1 MVTEEQGAGVVL
13 GLACGDALGRPVEGY
28 PPERLTEEFGTLH
41 EMVGDGVHR
50 EPAGTLTD
58 DTDMALCIARSL
70 VEQGEFDPADVADRF
85 LAWYESGPIGIGGM
99 TRRVM
104 TRLQQGEP
112 WDEAGQDEW
121 ERSPEGQN
129 AGNGSAMR
137 CAPLAV
143 AFADDHD
150 RLQQVSR
157 DSSRITHADPRCTH
171 GCAVLN
177 LTIAN
182 CVAGVE
188 EPLVEAVDELPADA
202 PDELIESVRSAQ
214 EMPYSQLRPTGYV
227 IDAVEAAL
235 AVGLRAESFEGAV
248 VEAVNLGGDTDTVG
262 AMAGAIGGARFGA
275 GDAPDRWL
283 AELDRAENLRELGA
297 QLATGEFGVAE

>member
-1 MVTEEQGAGVVL
+1 MVTEDQGTGVVL

-28 PPERLTEEFGTLH
+28 PPERLAEEFGTLR
-41 EMVGDGVHR
+41 EMIGDGVHR
-50 EPAGTLTD
+50 QPAGTLTD
-58 DTDMALCIARSL
+58 DTDMALCLARSL
-70 VEQGEFDPADVADRF
+70 VEEGQFDPADVADRF
-85 LAWYESGPIGIGGM
+85 LEWYEGDPIGIGGM

-104 TRLQQGEP
+104 TRLKDGES
-112 WDEAGQDEW
+112 WDEAGRNEW

-137 CAPLAV
+137 CPPLAV

-157 DSSRITHADPRCTH
+157 DQSSITHADPRCTH
-171 GCAVLN
+171 ACAVLN

-182 CVAGVE
+182 CLAGAE
-188 EPLVEAVDELPADA
+188 TPLDDALAELPDDA
-202 PDELIESVRSAQ
+202 PDELVSSVSSAE

-227 IDAVEAAL
+227 VDAVEAAL

-248 VEAVNLGGDTDTVG
+248 VEAVNLGGDADTVG

-275 GDAPDRWL
+275 SDAPDRWL
-283 AELDRAENLRELGA
+283 EELDHREELEDLGA
-297 QLATGEFGVAE
+297 RLATGEFGVVD